1 MDDGTDGRSSVKGS
15 AQMRLAEL
23 IMLFEEV
30 IAMAQ
35 RLEGYM
41 GS

>member
-1 MDDGTDGRSSVKGS
+1 MDHGTEGCNSVKCS

-30 IAMAQ
+30 VAMAQ